1 MKKLS
6 DTRWN
11 AISATKMQGTNRL
24 RRSGPRRSR
33 LIGSVAK
40 RRGKRKSVLNSWLSN
55 VSRSDL
61 KENSP
66 KGRSGNKRR
75 RCGDRKRK
83 GARS

>member
-11 AISATKMQGTNRL
+11 AISATKMRGTNRL

-33 LIGSVAK
+33 LIRSVAK
-40 RRGKRKSVLNSWLSN
+40 RRGKRKSVLNNWLSS
-55 VSRSDL
+55 VSRSDSR
-61 KENSP
+61 ENLP
-66 KGRSGNKRR
+66 KSRNRNKRR
-75 RCGDRKRK
+75 RCGDRIRK